1 QPDAGSTAGC
11 QVGYCL
17 PSGPVVVMASWYHC
31 GHGWPRTG
39 WPPGVG
45 VAVGLGGGVGVLV
58 AVGVG
63 VRGMLPPSPTTGRRM
78 RVTDFAVCAPDAS
91 EKAASNNVKPKST
104 RLTTRRSP
112 VRDSLMHWIIR
123 V

>member
-1 QPDAGSTAGC
+1 
-11 QVGYCL
+11 L

-39 WPPGVG
+39 WGVG
-45 VAVGLGGGVGVLV
+45 VAVAVGLDVGVGLGRSVGVAV

-63 VRGMLPPSPTTGRRM
+63 VRGRLPLSPPTTGRRM
-78 RVTDFAVCAPDAS
+78 RVPDPAACAPGTS
-91 EKAASNNVKPKST
+91 EKAVSNNVKPKST

-112 VRDSLMHWIIR
+112 LRDSLMYPIIR